1 MSNGKPTSSS
11 TPYDDVFRTLLN
23 DCSSLIIPVINEVFG
38 EDYRG
43 DEEVLFYPNE
53 HFIQGQDTSTKEK
66 ITDSCF
72 QVIGIRKKKYH
83 LECQSTTDN
92 KMIVRMFEYDTQI
105 ALDAGEVVQGT
116 LTVEFPH
123 SAVLY
128 LRHNSR
134 TPDAMTVR
142 IKTPGGEISYQVL
155 VMKTQQY
162 TIDEIFEK
170 KLLFLIPFYIFT
182 HESRFDEY
190 ENNADKRELLR
201 TEVIGTMEKLE
212 QMASTGEISEYEK
225 CTIVDMSR
233 KVVEK
238 IAAKYENVRKEVT
251 SVMGGK
257 VLEYEAKTILQNG
270 IKKGKIEGKIDSI
283 LELLEELGTVSDELC
298 SCIQEEKDMEVLKLY
313 LKKASRAQSVQEF
326 EQWILQEMKRM
337 DAVE

>member
-1 MSNGKPTSSS
+1 M
-11 TPYDDVFRTLLN
+11 
-23 DCSSLIIPVINEVFG
+23 
-38 EDYRG
+38 
-43 DEEVLFYPNE
+43 
-53 HFIQGQDTSTKEK
+53 
-66 ITDSCF
+66 
-72 QVIGIRKKKYH
+72 
-83 LECQSTTDN
+83 
-92 KMIVRMFEYDTQI
+92 
-105 ALDAGEVVQGT
+105 
-116 LTVEFPH
+116 EFPH

-212 QMASTGEISEYEK
+212 QMALTGEISEYEK

-257 VLEYEAKTILQNG
+257 VLEYEAKTILQSG
-270 IKKGKIEGKIDSI
+270 IQKGKIDSI

-326 EQWILQEMKRM
+326 EQWILQERKRM
-337 DAVE
+337 DAVK